1 MKLANDSHRAPISP
15 QPSSTVE
22 PNTEDFPMPADKILM
37 IKQTDIFQTA
47 RQYLEAKRDE
57 DELIIRTAG
66 KQLEAFAYVQML
78 NTGNSGDLSH
88 RERGGE

>member
-1 MKLANDSHRAPISP
+1 
-15 QPSSTVE
+15 
-22 PNTEDFPMPADKILM
+22 M

-66 KQLEAFAYVQML
+66 RQLEAFAYVQML
-78 NTGNSGDLSH
+78 NTGFPNGSGIP
-88 RERGGE
+88 ERGSGRRD